1 MTLPEL
7 SIKRHVLAWMVSAVI
22 VLFGI
27 IAYQKIGVDR
37 VPSIDF
43 PIVMVTTT
51 LRGADPDVVDTSITS
66 VIESAINT
74 TPGIEHIQS
83 ASSPGVSSISIT
95 FALSKDI
102 DVAYSEVQSKV
113 NQILKRLP
121 IGTDPP
127 IVLKVDT
134 NASPVIW
141 LALSGDR
148 TIQQLNLYANNVL
161 KKKFETISGVGE
173 VQLGG
178 RRDRVIRVNVSLERM
193 AAYKL
198 TANDLISAFN
208 REHVQLPG
216 GFLVSNQA
224 EQLLKLDLE
233 FHTTQKLADLVV
245 TTREGASIRLKDIAT
260 IEDGITDNRQI
271 ARYNGKPTVG
281 IGMIKIANA
290 NTVEIINEVEKRLVN
305 DIRPNLPPGMN
316 LEISTNDGI
325 FINQLVNSLKEHL
338 VEGTLF
344 AALIVLIF
352 MRSFSSTLMICLEIP
367 VSLLGAIAV
376 MYFSGYT
383 FNSMTMLALIL
394 LIGVV
399 VDDAIVVRESILRH
413 MSGEAG
419 SMIST
424 VDLKN
429 PQAVAFFRTK
439 ATILGSNE
447 VVFAVLASSA
457 SLVCI
462 FAPVIFMDG
471 IIGMFFKS
479 FAVVVTFG
487 VLVSLLVS
495 LTLTPML
502 CSRYLSVT
510 TNENM
515 LYKAIGRL
523 LTSLENTYKKLLHFA
538 IYHRGLVLLFTFVF
552 VAVSGYYSL
561 KYVEKDFVP
570 ETDEGSFSVTVKT
583 PLGSSLEYTDS
594 RLKLVE
600 ATIASHQNEVASY
613 FATIGA
619 GSRGQVNQG
628 NVNVRLKPKEQRKI
642 SQQALIKIL
651 KKELNNIPG
660 VRAMPS
666 PTSIVRGQRSEK
678 LQFNLTGANL
688 KEIGRISQLLQQT
701 LSSNAD
707 IGKVDLDVQL
717 DLPQLNIQIDRAK
730 AATLGLS
737 ANDIATAVSLYAG
750 GINVA
755 KYNEANGD
763 GQRYDIRLKAGE
775 GELKN
780 VADLSKIY
788 LRSSA
793 NVDGIGGELIRLD
806 AVASFKK
813 ELGAAVIGRYDL
825 QYAVNFYANPNVP
838 LGEAVELV
846 KTTAAKLVP
855 PEYTLKL
862 TDQAEEFGKTMKNMK
877 FVFSLA
883 FILLYMVL
891 ASQFNSFIQPF
902 IIMLAQPLAII
913 GGLIALLITGDTLN
927 IYSMI
932 GLVLLIGLVAK
943 NSILL
948 VDLTNQLVEKGA
960 NVNDA
965 LKEACPIRLR
975 PVVMTSLTIILA
987 LLPAALGLGAGSETN
1002 KPLSVAIIGGM
1013 ISSTLLTLVVVPAA
1027 YSLVMDGLA
1036 KYFTK
1041 KAKSPSAL
1049 NTPL

>member
-7 SIKRHVLAWMVSAVI
+7 SIKRHVLAWMLSAVI

-27 IAYQKIGVDR
+27 ISYQKIGVDR
-37 VPSIDF
+37 VPAIDF
-43 PIVMVTTT
+43 PIIMINTT
-51 LRGADPDVVDTSITS
+51 LRGADPEVVDTSITS

-95 FALSKDI
+95 FALNKDI
-102 DVAYSEVQSKV
+102 DVAYNEVQAKV
-113 NQILKRLP
+113 NQVIKRLP
-121 IGTDPP
+121 ADTDPP
-127 IVLKVDT
+127 VLQKVDT

-148 TIQQLNLYANNVL
+148 TVQQLNLYANNIL
-161 KKKFETISGVGE
+161 KKKFETIAGVGE
-173 VQLGG
+173 VTIGG
-178 RRDRVIRVNVSLERM
+178 RRDRVIRVNVSPERM

-198 TANDLISAFN
+198 TANDLIAAFDK
-208 REHVQLPG
+208 EHVQLPG

-233 FHTTQKLADLVV
+233 FHSTKALADLVV
-245 TTREGASIRLKDIAT
+245 SNKAGVSIRLKDIASV
-260 IEDGITDNRQI
+260 EDGITDNRQV

-281 IGMIKIANA
+281 IGMVKIANA
-290 NTVEIINEVEKRLVN
+290 NTVDIIKEVERRLEQDV
-305 DIRPNLPPGMN
+305 RPNLPPGMQ
-316 LEISTNDGI
+316 LEVSTNDGI
-325 FINQLVNSLKEHL
+325 FINQMVASLKEHL

-383 FNSMTMLALIL
+383 FNSMTLLALLL

-419 SMIST
+419 NKLSAADM
-424 VDLKN
+424 KN
-429 PQAVAFFRTK
+429 PLTVAAFRTK

-471 IIGMFFKS
+471 IIGMFFES

-487 VLVSLLVS
+487 VLVSLFVS

-502 CSRYLSVT
+502 CSRYLKVGV
-510 TNENM
+510 NETPVY
-515 LYKAIGRL
+515 LAIGRL
-523 LTSLENTYKKLLHFA
+523 LTQLENAYRA
-538 IYHRGLVLLFTFVF
+538 ILNSALKHRGRVLLFTLIFV
-552 VAVSGYYSL
+552 VLSGYLSL

-570 ETDEGSFSVTVKT
+570 EADEGGFSIMVKT
-583 PLGSSLEYTDS
+583 PLGSSLAYTDS

-600 ATIASHQNEVASY
+600 ATIARHPEEVASY
-613 FATIGA
+613 FATIGS

-628 NVNVRLKPKEQRKI
+628 NVNVRLKAKELRKK
-642 SQQALIKIL
+642 SQQTLIKEL
-651 KKELNNIPG
+651 KKELNTIPG
-660 VRAMPS
+660 VRAIPS
-666 PTSIVRGQRSEK
+666 PASIARGQRSEK
-678 LQFNLTGANL
+678 LQFNITGANL
-688 KEIGRISQLLQQT
+688 QEIGRIAQQFQQT
-701 LSSNAD
+701 LSSNGD

-717 DLPQLNIQIDRAK
+717 DLPQVKVDIDRAR
-730 AATLGLS
+730 AAALGLS

-775 GELKN
+775 EALQQT
-780 VADLSKIY
+780 VDLNKIY
-788 LRSSA
+788 LRSSS
-793 NVDGIGGELIRLD
+793 GELVRLD
-806 AVASFKK
+806 AVASFNK

-825 QYAVNFYANPNVP
+825 QYAVNFYANPNVA
-838 LGEAVELV
+838 LGDAVNIV
-846 KTTAAKLVP
+846 KATAAQLVP
-855 PEYTLKL
+855 ADYKLKF
-862 TDQAEEFGKTMKNMK
+862 TGQAEEFGKTMKNMK

-891 ASQFNSFIQPF
+891 ASQFNSFVQPL

-948 VDLTNQLVEKGA
+948 VDLTNQLVAKGA

-975 PVVMTSLTIILA
+975 PVLMTSLTIILA

-1027 YSLVMDGLA
+1027 YSLVASGVANYYSRKLR
-1036 KYFTK
+1036 
-1041 KAKSPSAL
+1041 
-1049 NTPL
+1049 

>member
-7 SIKRHVLAWMVSAVI
+7 SIKRHVLAWMLSAVI

-27 IAYQKIGVDR
+27 IAYEKIGVDR
-37 VPSIDF
+37 MPSIDF
-43 PIVMVTTT
+43 PIIMVNTT

-66 VIESAINT
+66 IIESAVNT

-102 DVAYSEVQSKV
+102 DVAYNEVQGKV
-113 NQILKRLP
+113 SQILKRLP
-121 IGTDPP
+121 AGTDAPT
-127 IVLKVDT
+127 IQKVDT

-148 TIQQLNLYANNVL
+148 TIQQLNLYANNIL

-173 VQLGG
+173 VTMGG
-178 RRDRVIRVNVSLERM
+178 RRDRVIRVNISPDRM

-198 TANDLISAFN
+198 TANDLISAFA

-216 GFLVSNQA
+216 GFLVSTQA
-224 EQLLKLDLE
+224 EQMLKLDLE
-233 FHTTQKLADLVV
+233 FHKTQELAELIVS
-245 TTREGASIRLKDIAT
+245 TREGASIRLKDIAT
-260 IEDGITDNRQI
+260 IEDGITDNRQV

-281 IGMIKIANA
+281 IGMVKISNA
-290 NTVEIINEVEKRLVN
+290 NTVDIINEVERKLETE
-305 DIRPNLPPGMN
+305 IRPNLPPGLM
-316 LEISTNDGI
+316 LEVSTNDGI
-325 FINQLVNSLKEHL
+325 FIHQLVASLKEHL

-376 MYFSGYT
+376 MYFAGYT
-383 FNSMTMLALIL
+383 FNSMTLLALLL

-419 SMIST
+419 LALSAA
-424 VDLKN
+424 DLKN
-429 PQAVAFFRTK
+429 PLVIAAFRTK

-471 IIGMFFKS
+471 ILGMFFKS
-479 FAVVVTFG
+479 FAIVVTFG
-487 VLVSLLVS
+487 VLVSLFVS

-502 CSRYLSVT
+502 CSRYLNVT
-510 TNENM
+510 PNENA
-515 LYKAIGRL
+515 LYKAVGRGL
-523 LTSLENTYKKLLHFA
+523 DGLENAYKKLLNA
-538 IYHRGLVLLFTFVF
+538 SLNHRSLVLLFTLVF
-552 VAVSGYYSL
+552 VAISGYYSL

-570 ETDEGSFSVTVKT
+570 ETDEGSFSISVKT
-583 PLGSSLEYTDS
+583 PLGSSLEYTNS

-600 ATIASHQNEVASY
+600 ATIAKHNKEVASY
-613 FATIGA
+613 FATIGS

-628 NVNVRLKPKEQRKI
+628 NVNIRLKPKEQRAK
-642 SQQALIKIL
+642 SQQALIKEL

-660 VRAMPS
+660 VRAIPS

-678 LQFNLTGANL
+678 LQFNITGANL
-688 KEIGRISQLLQQT
+688 QEIGRISQLLQQS
-701 LSSNAD
+701 LSGNSD

-717 DLPQLNIQIDRAK
+717 DLPQLSMDIDRAR

-737 ANDIATAVSLYAG
+737 ANDIATAASLYAG

-763 GQRYDIRLKAGE
+763 GQRYDIRLKASE

-788 LRSSA
+788 LRSSS
-793 NVDGIGGELIRLD
+793 GELVRLD

-838 LGEAVELV
+838 LGEAVDLV
-846 KTTAAKLVP
+846 KANAIKLVP
-855 PEYTLKL
+855 ADYKLKF
-862 TDQAEEFGKTMKNMK
+862 TGQAEEFGKTMKNMQ

-913 GGLIALLITGDTLN
+913 GGLIALLMTGDTLN

-960 NVNDA
+960 DINDA
-965 LKEACPIRLR
+965 LREACPVRLR
-975 PVVMTSLTIILA
+975 PVLMTSLTIILA

-1027 YSLVMDGLA
+1027 YSLIMGKLA
-1036 KYFTK
+1036 QYY
-1041 KAKSPSAL
+1041 AKRI
-1049 NTPL
+1049 

>member
-7 SIKRHVLAWMVSAVI
+7 SIKRHVLAWMLSAVI

-27 IAYQKIGVDR
+27 ISYQKIGVDR
-37 VPSIDF
+37 VPAIDF
-43 PIVMVTTT
+43 PIIMINTT

-95 FALSKDI
+95 FALDKDI
-102 DVAYSEVQSKV
+102 DVAYNEVQAKV
-113 NQILKRLP
+113 NQVIKRLP
-121 IGTDPP
+121 TDTDPP
-127 IVLKVDT
+127 VLQKVDT

-148 TIQQLNLYANNVL
+148 TVQQLNLYANNIL
-161 KKKFETISGVGE
+161 KKKFETIAGVGE
-173 VQLGG
+173 VTIGG
-178 RRDRVIRVNVSLERM
+178 RRDRVIRVNVSPERM

-198 TANDLISAFN
+198 TANDLIAAFN
-208 REHVQLPG
+208 KEHVQLPG
-216 GFLVSNQA
+216 GFLVSSQA

-233 FHTTQKLADLVV
+233 FHSTKALADLVV
-245 TTREGASIRLKDIAT
+245 SNKEGVSIRLKDIANV
-260 IEDGITDNRQI
+260 EDGITDNRQV

-281 IGMIKIANA
+281 IGMVKIANA
-290 NTVEIINEVEKRLVN
+290 NTVDIIKEVERRLEQDV
-305 DIRPNLPPGMN
+305 RPNLPPGMQ
-316 LEISTNDGI
+316 LEVSTNDGI
-325 FINQLVNSLKEHL
+325 FINQMVASLKEHL

-383 FNSMTMLALIL
+383 FNSMTLLALLL

-419 SMIST
+419 TMLSAADM
-424 VDLKN
+424 KN
-429 PQAVAFFRTK
+429 PLAVAAFRTK
-439 ATILGSNE
+439 TTILGSNE

-487 VLVSLLVS
+487 VLVSLFVS

-502 CSRYLSVT
+502 CSRYLKVGV
-510 TNENM
+510 NETPIY
-515 LYKAIGRL
+515 LAIGRV
-523 LTSLENTYKKLLHFA
+523 LTALEQAYRTLLHSTLK
-538 IYHRGLVLLFTFVF
+538 HRGSVLLFTLVF
-552 VAVSGYYSL
+552 VAVSGYLSL

-570 ETDEGSFSVTVKT
+570 EADEGGFSIMVKT
-583 PLGSSLEYTDS
+583 PLGSSLAYTDS

-600 ATIASHQNEVASY
+600 AAIASHPEEVASY
-613 FATIGA
+613 FATIGS

-628 NVNVRLKPKEQRKI
+628 NVNVRLKAKELRKK
-642 SQQALIKIL
+642 SQQTLIKEL
-651 KKELNNIPG
+651 KKEFNTIPG
-660 VRAMPS
+660 VRAIPS
-666 PTSIVRGQRSEK
+666 PASIARGQRSEK
-678 LQFNLTGANL
+678 LQFNITGANL
-688 KEIGRISQLLQQT
+688 QEIGRIAQVFQQT
-701 LSSNAD
+701 LSSNGD

-717 DLPQLNIQIDRAK
+717 DLPQVKVDIDRAR
-730 AATLGLS
+730 AAALGLS

-763 GQRYDIRLKAGE
+763 GQRYDIRLKAGDE
-775 GELKN
+775 ALQQT
-780 VADLSKIY
+780 VDLNKIY
-788 LRSSA
+788 LRSSS
-793 NVDGIGGELIRLD
+793 GELVRLD
-806 AVASFKK
+806 AVASFNK
-813 ELGAAVIGRYDL
+813 ELGAAVISRYDL
-825 QYAVNFYANPNVP
+825 QYAVNFYANPNVA
-838 LGEAVELV
+838 LGDAVNTV
-846 KTTAAKLVP
+846 KDTAAKLVP
-855 PEYTLKL
+855 ADYKLKF
-862 TDQAEEFGKTMKNMK
+862 TGQAEEFGKTMKNMK
-877 FVFSLA
+877 FVFTLA

-891 ASQFNSFIQPF
+891 ASQFNSFVQPF

-960 NVNDA
+960 NVNEA
-965 LKEACPIRLR
+965 LKEACPVRLR
-975 PVVMTSLTIILA
+975 PVLMTSLTIILA

-1027 YSLVMDGLA
+1027 YSLVASGIA
-1036 KYFTK
+1036 KYHARK
-1041 KAKSPSAL
+1041 MR
-1049 NTPL
+1049 

>member
-7 SIKRHVLAWMVSAVI
+7 SIKRHVLAWMVSGVI
-22 VLFGI
+22 ILFGI
-27 IAYQKIGVDR
+27 IAYQRIGVDR

-43 PIVMVTTT
+43 PVITVNTT
-51 LRGADPDVVDTSITS
+51 LRGANPDVIDTSITS

-95 FALSKDI
+95 FALSKNI
-102 DVAYSEVQSKV
+102 DVAYNEVQSKV
-113 NQILKRLP
+113 NQVVRRLP
-121 IGTDPP
+121 TDTDPP
-127 IVLKVDT
+127 VVQKVDS

-148 TIQQLNLYANNVL
+148 TIQQLNLYASNVL
-161 KKKFETISGVGE
+161 KKKFETINGVGE
-173 VQLGG
+173 VTLGG
-178 RRDRVIRVNVSLERM
+178 RRDRVIRVYIQPERM

-198 TANDLISAFN
+198 TANDLIAAFN

-216 GFLVSNQA
+216 GFLVSSQA

-233 FHTTQKLADLVV
+233 FHKMTDLANMVIVDKA
-245 TTREGASIRLKDIAT
+245 GAPIRLKDVAT
-260 IEDGITDNRQI
+260 LEDGISDNRQI

-290 NTVEIINEVEKRLVN
+290 NTVDIIKEVEHRLETDV
-305 DIRPNLPPGMN
+305 RPNLPAGMV

-325 FINQLVNSLKEHL
+325 FINQLVASLKEHL

-352 MRSFSSTLMICLEIP
+352 MRSFSSTVMICLEIP

-376 MYFSGYT
+376 MYFAGYT
-383 FNSMTMLALIL
+383 FNSMTLLALLL

-413 MSGEAG
+413 MEGEVG
-419 SMIST
+419 EGISAA
-424 VDLKN
+424 DLKN
-429 PQAVAFFRTK
+429 PLAVAAFRTK
-439 ATILGSNE
+439 TTILGSNE

-510 TNENM
+510 HNENA
-515 LYKAIGRL
+515 LYKAVGRIL
-523 LTSLENTYKKLLHFA
+523 GRMDEVYKKLL
-538 IYHRGLVLLFTFVF
+538 YSSLNHRGLVLLITLIF
-552 VAVSGYYSL
+552 VAVNGFYSL

-570 ETDEGSFSVTVKT
+570 ETDEGSFTINIKT
-583 PLGSSLEYTDS
+583 PLGSSLDYTNS

-600 ATIASHQNEVASY
+600 ATLATHKSEVASY

-628 NVNVRLKPKEQRKI
+628 NVNVRLKPKEERAK
-642 SQQALIKIL
+642 SQQTLIKEL
-651 KKELNNIPG
+651 KKELDRIPG
-660 VRAMPS
+660 VRAIPS
-666 PTSIVRGQRSEK
+666 PSSITRGQRSEK
-678 LQFNLTGANL
+678 LQFNLTGVNL
-688 KEIGRISQLLQQT
+688 QEIGRISQLLQRE
-701 LSSNAD
+701 LGANSD
-707 IGKVDLDVQL
+707 IGKVDVDVQL
-717 DLPQLNIQIDRAK
+717 DLPQLNMQIDRTRAS
-730 AATLGLS
+730 ALGIS

-750 GINVA
+750 GINIA
-755 KYNEANGD
+755 KYNELNGD
-763 GQRYDIRLKAGE
+763 GQRYDIRIKANDS
-775 GELKN
+775 ELEN
-780 VADLSKIY
+780 IADLNKIY
-788 LRSSA
+788 LRSST
-793 NVDGIGGELIRLD
+793 GELVRID
-806 AVASFKK
+806 AVASFNK

-825 QYAVNFYANPNVP
+825 QYAVNFYANPAVP
-838 LGEAVELV
+838 LGEAVDIV
-846 KTTAAKLVP
+846 KATAAKIVP
-855 PEYTLKL
+855 PDYTLKL
-862 TDQAEEFGKTMKNMK
+862 TGQAEEFGKTMKNIK
-877 FVFSLA
+877 FVFALG
-883 FILLYMVL
+883 FLLLYMVL
-891 ASQFNSFIQPF
+891 ASQFNSFIQPLF
-902 IIMLAQPLAII
+902 IMLAQPLAII
-913 GGLIALLITGDTLN
+913 GGLIALLMTGNTLN

-960 NVNDA
+960 SINDA

-1027 YSLVMDGLA
+1027 YSLVMGRL
-1036 KYFTK
+1036 KKTK
-1041 KAKSPSAL
+1041 PI
-1049 NTPL
+1049 TPLTD

>member
-7 SIKRHVLAWMVSAVI
+7 SIKRHVLAWMLSAVI

-27 IAYQKIGVDR
+27 ISYQKIGVDR
-37 VPSIDF
+37 VPAIDF
-43 PIVMVTTT
+43 PIIMINTT

-95 FALSKDI
+95 FALDKDI
-102 DVAYSEVQSKV
+102 DVAYNEVQAKV
-113 NQILKRLP
+113 NQVIKRLP
-121 IGTDPP
+121 TDTDPP
-127 IVLKVDT
+127 VLQKVDT

-148 TIQQLNLYANNVL
+148 TVQQLNLYANNIL
-161 KKKFETISGVGE
+161 KKKFETIAGVGE
-173 VQLGG
+173 VTIGG
-178 RRDRVIRVNVSLERM
+178 RRDRVIRVNVSPERM

-198 TANDLISAFN
+198 TASDLIAAFN
-208 REHVQLPG
+208 KEHVQLPG

-233 FHTTQKLADLVV
+233 FHSTKALADLVV
-245 TTREGASIRLKDIAT
+245 SNKEGVSIRLKDIASV
-260 IEDGITDNRQI
+260 EDGITDNRQV

-281 IGMIKIANA
+281 IGMVKIANA
-290 NTVEIINEVEKRLVN
+290 NTVDIIKEVERRLEQDV
-305 DIRPNLPPGMN
+305 RPNLPPGMQ
-316 LEISTNDGI
+316 LEVSTNDGI
-325 FINQLVNSLKEHL
+325 FINQMVTSLKEHL

-383 FNSMTMLALIL
+383 FNSMTLLALLL

-419 SMIST
+419 TMLSAADM
-424 VDLKN
+424 KN
-429 PQAVAFFRTK
+429 PLAVAAFRTK
-439 ATILGSNE
+439 TTILGSNE

-487 VLVSLLVS
+487 VLVSLFVS

-502 CSRYLSVT
+502 CSRYLKVGV
-510 TNENM
+510 NETPIY
-515 LYKAIGRL
+515 LAIGRGL
-523 LTSLENTYKKLLHFA
+523 SALEQAYRTLLHSTLK
-538 IYHRGLVLLFTFVF
+538 HRGSVLLFTLVF
-552 VAVSGYYSL
+552 VALSGYLSL

-570 ETDEGSFSVTVKT
+570 EADEGGFSIMVKT
-583 PLGSSLEYTDS
+583 PLGSSLAYTDS
-594 RLKLVE
+594 RMKLVE
-600 ATIASHQNEVASY
+600 ATIARHPEEVASY
-613 FATIGA
+613 FATIGS

-628 NVNVRLKPKEQRKI
+628 NVNVRLKAKELREK
-642 SQQALIKIL
+642 SQQTLIKEL
-651 KKELNNIPG
+651 KKELNTIPG
-660 VRAMPS
+660 VRAIPS
-666 PTSIVRGQRSEK
+666 PASIARGQRSEK
-678 LQFNLTGANL
+678 LQFNITGANL
-688 KEIGRISQLLQQT
+688 QEIGRIAQVFQQT
-701 LSSNAD
+701 LSSNGD

-717 DLPQLNIQIDRAK
+717 DLPQVKVDIDRAR
-730 AATLGLS
+730 AAALGLS

-775 GELKN
+775 EALQQT
-780 VADLSKIY
+780 VDLNKIY
-788 LRSSA
+788 LRSSS
-793 NVDGIGGELIRLD
+793 GELVRLD
-806 AVASFKK
+806 AVASFNK

-838 LGEAVELV
+838 LGDAVNAV
-846 KTTAAKLVP
+846 KDTAAKLVP
-855 PEYTLKL
+855 ADYKLKF
-862 TDQAEEFGKTMKNMK
+862 TGQAEEFGKTMKNMK

-891 ASQFNSFIQPF
+891 ASQFNSFVQPF

-960 NVNDA
+960 NVNEA
-965 LKEACPIRLR
+965 LKEACPVRLR
-975 PVVMTSLTIILA
+975 PVLMTSLTIILA

-1027 YSLVMDGLA
+1027 YSLVASGIA
-1036 KYFTK
+1036 KYHARK
-1041 KAKSPSAL
+1041 MR
-1049 NTPL
+1049 